1 MDRGVLDEAGLA
13 AMKKEVSQEVSDA
26 ISEAASAPV
35 PDPDGLYTHVYAP
48 GWQEQFERFDQAGPF
63 GEREGTK
70 QWRR

>member
-1 MDRGVLDEAGLA
+1 MAHDPPPAPMCLGQSLQA
-13 AMKKEVSQEVSDA
+13 ARPPDPP
-26 ISEAASAPV
+26 SEAASAPV